1 MSETDTIIKV
11 LRKYGTEVKPYFS
24 KLSPGLHVFI
34 CPGCGK
40 TIRSDD
46 REGLAD
52 VEYSINKRGS
62 VTMFHTKCYRKA
74 WDSKIQ

>member
-1 MSETDTIIKV
+1 MAQTEEIIKV
-11 LRKYGTEVKPYFS
+11 LRKYGTTVHPYIS
-24 KLSPGLHVFI
+24 RTSPGLYTFI

-46 REGLAD
+46 QDSMKD

-62 VTMFHTKCYRKA
+62 ATLFHTKCYEKA
-74 WDSKIQ
+74 WNGKIK